1 MVADVCDR
9 IIVFDT
15 SLPES
20 LVVINPQNALEVVIA
35 CGVYVL
41 RAFMS
46 FNMDGVYH
54 IFDLWLHF
62 MDVCTLYNLVN
73 ILTVHP
79 DSACFT
85 DYVRD

>member
-1 MVADVCDR
+1 
-9 IIVFDT
+9 
-15 SLPES
+15 
-20 LVVINPQNALEVVIA
+20 
-35 CGVYVL
+35 
-41 RAFMS
+41 MS